1 MFGTEI
7 KRTRRLLA
15 VTIVTLAIFQVACNK
30 QQKPAETQSQAGP
43 KTFASPDDA
52 GKAVVEA
59 AKTDNREAM
68 LAIFGAGSK
77 DIIYSGDA
85 SEDKAEFA
93 GFVSDYDAMHRW
105 RKLDNG
111 SELLITGTHNKT
123 FPIPLKKNDDGQWY
137 FHTATG
143 KQEILARRIGRN
155 E

>member
-111 SELLITGTHNKT
+111 SELLITEYVRVVERRRRAG
-123 FPIPLKKNDDGQWY
+123 FLLKAP
-137 FHTATG
+137 HA
-143 KQEILARRIGRN
+143 IRIGCQRLG
-155 E
+155 